1 MMDAFLRFNGYCL
14 PLSNEETYE
23 LVLSMAQSGI
33 GKGELTVKIKGTITP
48 RQP

>member
-1 MMDAFLRFNGYCL
+1 MDAFLRFNGYCL

-23 LVLSMAQSGI
+23 LVLSVAQSDI
-33 GKGELTVKIKGTITP
+33 GKGELTVKLKGAIAP